1 MTCFGC
7 GKVGHVVRDCPNR
20 RRQVINIMD
29 AQDEPLDYP
38 VEQGDRVMQIKAGL
52 NVLSL
57 EEKGHLADEMDIKE
71 DFHWA

>member
-1 MTCFGC
+1 
-7 GKVGHVVRDCPNR
+7 
-20 RRQVINIMD
+20 MD
-29 AQDEPLDYP
+29 TQDEPLDYP

-57 EEKGHLADEMDIKE
+57 EKKGCLADEMDIKE